1 MMFFGNKTQL
11 KMKKINKTVLSLLLI
26 SSLSCQNKEVKEVKE
41 AAIEKEA
48 AEAPK
53 NTPSK
58 VSLNNG
64 QRWEANP
71 ETTAGIKALQ
81 QIISDSKPDESAA
94 ILKEK
99 LNAEFALIFKNCTM
113 TGASHDQLHNYLL
126 PLKWKINTIE
136 ETNKEA
142 LKKEIADYLQ
152 EYTLYFK

>member
-1 MMFFGNKTQL
+1 
-11 KMKKINKTVLSLLLI
+11 MKKINEIALSLLLI

-41 AAIEKEA
+41 AAIEKAVTEV
-48 AEAPK
+48 PK

-58 VSLNNG
+58 VSLNDG
-64 QRWEANP
+64 QLWEANP

-94 ILKEK
+94 VLKEK

-126 PLKWKINTIE
+126 PLKWKINAIE
-136 ETNKEA
+136 ETNKVA
-142 LKKEIADYLQ
+142 QKKEIADYLQ